1 MVISYHTFYAMLFLH
16 TMLSSNTVNTFISLH
31 ARVPE
36 NLLWNIERIVANIFI
51 PILNSATPGRGED
64 LQNKVMMMMI
74 DDDESVFNIISKLYM

>member
-1 MVISYHTFYAMLFLH
+1 MLFLH
-16 TMLSSNTVNTFISLH
+16 TMLSSNTVKTFISLD